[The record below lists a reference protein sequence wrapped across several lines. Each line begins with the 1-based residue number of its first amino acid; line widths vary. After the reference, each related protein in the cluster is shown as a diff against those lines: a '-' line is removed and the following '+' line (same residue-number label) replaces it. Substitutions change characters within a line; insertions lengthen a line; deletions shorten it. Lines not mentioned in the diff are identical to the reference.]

1 MLRSFRA
8 SQSLFE
14 QGDEAPEVLRVVEGT
29 VEVVRKIGRSQVLIG
44 TVEPG
49 GFVGALGPLLGQ
61 PRGATAQA
69 VSPVTVEALSREEY
83 LHHVRQDP
91 GAAEALIVR
100 ACARLRG
107 ADDQLLEAIRA
118 ELDGAMRPAPS
129 SDDTLAEP
137 PPAPEVPEPAPM
149 EAPAASAT
157 LALQI
162 QAASEH
168 LIALIGAAPI
178 PIGRLPFMVGRKAV
192 RDEQEL
198 IVEPDLPLEEP
209 PPHHISRRHFLIYV
223 QDGAVLLR
231 DLESTLG
238 TTVNGVPI
246 GRKAA
251 ASVAELKP
259 GENRVTAGDAQSSYA
274 FVINVG

>member
-14 QGDEAPEVLRVVEGT
+14 QGDAAPEVLRVIEGT

-91 GAAEALIVR
+91 EAAEALIVR
-100 ACARLRG
+100 ASARLRG

-118 ELDGAMRPAPS
+118 ELDGALRP
-129 SDDTLAEP
+129 P
-137 PPAPEVPEPAPM
+137 PPADAPAPDSPP
-149 EAPAASAT
+149 APAGEEPGPAPVSQDKSP
-157 LALQI
+157 ALQI
-162 QAASEH
+162 QAASDQ

-192 RDEQEL
+192 RGEQEL

-274 FVINVG
+274 FVINVN

>member
-29 VEVVRKIGRSQVLIG
+29 VEVVRKIGRSQVLID
-44 TVEPG
+44 TIEPG

-69 VSPVTVEALSREEY
+69 ISPVTVEALSREEY

-91 GAAEALIVR
+91 DAAEALIVR
-100 ACARLRG
+100 ASARLRG

-118 ELDGAMRPAPS
+118 ELDGALRPAPA
-129 SDDTLAEP
+129 DAPAPDL
-137 PPAPEVPEPAPM
+137 PPAPAAEEPGPAPVSQDKS
-149 EAPAASAT
+149 P
-157 LALQI
+157 ALQI
-162 QAASEH
+162 QAASDQ

-274 FVINVG
+274 FVINVT

>member
-14 QGDEAPEVLRVVEGT
+14 QGDEAPDVLRVVEGT
-29 VEVVRKIGRSQVLIG
+29 VEVVRKIGRSQVLID
-44 TVEPG
+44 TIEPG

-69 VSPVTVEALSREEY
+69 VSPVTVEALSRAEY

-91 GAAEALIVR
+91 EAAEALIVR
-100 ACARLRG
+100 ASARLRG

-118 ELDGAMRPAPS
+118 ELDGALQA
-129 SDDTLAEP
+129 A
-137 PPAPEVPEPAPM
+137 PPADAATTDLPPTAEEPAP
-149 EAPAASAT
+149 APVSEHKSPV
-157 LALQI
+157 LQI
-162 QAASEH
+162 QAASER
-168 LIALIGAAPI
+168 LIALIGEAPI
-178 PIGRLPFMVGRKAV
+178 SISRLPFMVGRKAGKG
-192 RDEQEL
+192 EQEL

-209 PPHHISRRHFLIYV
+209 PPHHISRRHFLIYA
-223 QDGAVLLR
+223 QDGTLLLR

-274 FVINVG
+274 FVISVG